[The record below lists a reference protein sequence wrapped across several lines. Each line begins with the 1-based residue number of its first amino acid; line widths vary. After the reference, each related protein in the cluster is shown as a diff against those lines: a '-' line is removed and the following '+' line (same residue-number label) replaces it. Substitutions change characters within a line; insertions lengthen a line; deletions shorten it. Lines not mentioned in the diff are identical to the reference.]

1 MSDRVD
7 SGQPLN
13 ILNVDGRSLEL
24 DEHGLARLLLDERV
38 KDKPVV
44 VIAVAGAF
52 RKGKSF
58 LLCFLIRYLRSEGRA
73 EWLGDPNAPLEGF
86 GWRGGSERHTTGILM
101 WNEVFLVKTS
111 QGNELAVLLMDTQGT
126 FDCESASVV
135 HASIFALSAMISS
148 VLVYNVSQNIQ
159 QNDLQHLKDF
169 IEYGMMTILAWF
181 LTTVGS
187 KLCDVQVGSTRP
199 FQSLM
204 FLVRDWQ
211 FEMPYGLAGG
221 QQLLEKRL
229 KGPPNQDRELR
240 QLRRKLS
247 KCFRKMHCFLM
258 PHPGLTVAQEGFD
271 GRLSDIGETFKLHLS
286 EFVRLLLEPDNL
298 QPKKINGRE
307 ITCLELLSYI
317 KVYVGA
323 TKRGLLDDPSQMLE
337 ATHAGSCRA
346 AMDKSL
352 DFYTTSMLSLWQNSP
367 DDDADRETMR
377 RYHNELRKVAVE
389 QYSAAPKMGGELPAQ
404 LYLHKLKEAVFKH
417 VAFKVAHGF
426 LTTGLAA
433 AAIALAVV
441 ELPVVAIAL
450 GAFGAAS
457 LSGHLVQV
465 IVEMELAKRKRKER
479 HENSKAAAEAAKRR
493 GFGGADIEEFDDE
506 VPLFAAEDD
515 TGSVL
520 SLELAESAAT
530 SPEPPVTVTDGAE
543 TTRGNRSSTAA
554 GASNGR
560 DGSDD
565 CIPLV
570 STQLVY
576 YGNLQGVVR
585 GSVSDGVGSGHEL
598 QIVRTSDECIELDE
612 SALKRLLLDE
622 RVKDKP
628 VAVVSV
634 AGAFRTGKSFLL
646 GFFLRYLQNSNRSSW
661 LGDENSP
668 LRGFKWRDGCERH
681 TTGILVWNEVFLV
694 KTSQGQ
700 EIAVLLMDTQGMHDD
715 HSTIKESATIFALS
729 TMMSSVLVYN
739 LSQNIQESDLQYLQ
753 LFADYGRLAQ
763 QQRAGKPFQK
773 LLFLVRDWYHL
784 RDAEYGVDGGR
795 EILKRRLQI
804 SEHQP
809 KQLQEL
815 RQYIDSSFTEMD
827 CFLLPHPGT
836 KVATGTSFDGRL
848 SEIDEDF
855 KKQLQDLVPSLLA
868 PDNLTVKKIN
878 GEELTCGEFHIYMKA
893 YVDVFNGGEL
903 PEPMSVLQATARA
916 NNLAAVFK
924 ALKLY
929 TTRMTQVRSLLSYR
943 SDTQTTPHTQVLQLR
958 VQGAFSAIGCC
969 TLQEIDEWFQ
979 DFASR
984 VALKSCLESNR
995 CKKTQLGGA
1004 MIMTV
1009 GAGVS
1014 LAAGAHV
1021 AVPVVLVCGV
1031 LGLLLSLAVTG
1042 FKGCTSDPKEESRE
1056 MNERVCLVEVH
1067 DELLDGRQKS
1077 PAEATGNLRRRQ
1089 AAAAA
1094 SDIHTIDLEVVEPP
1108 ENNAAKRKGKK
1119 KNFLKRFFTKK
1130 RRNSRGPTELDRLK
1144 RC

>member
-169 IEYGMMTILAWF
+169 IEYGM
-181 LTTVGS
+181 LTMSEQQQQPTAAE
-187 KLCDVQVGSTRP
+187 VGSTQP

-247 KCFRKMHCFLM
+247 KCFRKMRCFLM

-271 GRLSDIGETFKLHLS
+271 GRLSDIGETFKLHLC

-298 QPKKINGRE
+298 LPKKINGRE
-307 ITCLELLSYI
+307 ITCQELLSYI
-317 KVYVGA
+317 KVYVDA
-323 TKRGLLDDPSQMLE
+323 TKRGLLEDPSQMLE

-389 QYSAAPKMGGELPAQ
+389 KYSAAPKMGGELPAQ
-404 LYLHKLKEAVFKH
+404 LYLQKLKEKMDVTFDVYCQYLKEKKKTFVNAAVFKH

-457 LSGHLVQV
+457 LTGHLVQV

-479 HENSKAAAEAAKRR
+479 HENSKAAAEAVKRR
-493 GFGGADIEEFDDE
+493 GIRAADIEEFDE
-506 VPLFAAEDD
+506 ETPLLATEDD

-530 SPEPPVTVTDGAE
+530 SPEPPVTDETE
-543 TTRGNRSSTAA
+543 TTRSNHSSTAA

-565 CIPLV
+565 RTPLLHASDDTDSVQSADFPDFERV
-570 STQLVY
+570 SLGPPVIVCDDTAETERANAAAFARAIKHY
-576 YGNLQGVVR
+576 
-585 GSVSDGVGSGHEL
+585 SDGMQQV
-598 QIVRTSDECIELDE
+598 C
-612 SALKRLLLDE
+612 
-622 RVKDKP
+622 
-628 VAVVSV
+628 
-634 AGAFRTGKSFLL
+634 
-646 GFFLRYLQNSNRSSW
+646 
-661 LGDENSP
+661 GDSIP
-668 LRGFKWRDGCERH
+668 
-681 TTGILVWNEVFLV
+681 
-694 KTSQGQ
+694 
-700 EIAVLLMDTQGMHDD
+700 
-715 HSTIKESATIFALS
+715 
-729 TMMSSVLVYN
+729 
-739 LSQNIQESDLQYLQ
+739 
-753 LFADYGRLAQ
+753 
-763 QQRAGKPFQK
+763 
-773 LLFLVRDWYHL
+773 
-784 RDAEYGVDGGR
+784 
-795 EILKRRLQI
+795 
-804 SEHQP
+804 
-809 KQLQEL
+809 
-815 RQYIDSSFTEMD
+815 
-827 CFLLPHPGT
+827 
-836 KVATGTSFDGRL
+836 RL
-848 SEIDEDF
+848 SEEDLQKYHDLLQVYAHEILMRGCSSAGKRVLPHF
-855 KKQLQDLVPSLLA
+855 VDRLTNEIEEQL
-868 PDNLTVKKIN
+868 
-878 GEELTCGEFHIYMKA
+878 
-893 YVDVFNGGEL
+893 
-903 PEPMSVLQATARA
+903 
-916 NNLAAVFK
+916 
-924 ALKLY
+924 
-929 TTRMTQVRSLLSYR
+929 
-943 SDTQTTPHTQVLQLR
+943 
-958 VQGAFSAIGCC
+958 
-969 TLQEIDEWFQ
+969 
-979 DFASR
+979 
-984 VALKSCLESNR
+984 
-995 CKKTQLGGA
+995 
-1004 MIMTV
+1004 
-1009 GAGVS
+1009 
-1014 LAAGAHV
+1014 
-1021 AVPVVLVCGV
+1021 
-1031 LGLLLSLAVTG
+1031 
-1042 FKGCTSDPKEESRE
+1042 
-1056 MNERVCLVEVH
+1056 
-1067 DELLDGRQKS
+1067 
-1077 PAEATGNLRRRQ
+1077 
-1089 AAAAA
+1089 
-1094 SDIHTIDLEVVEPP
+1094 
-1108 ENNAAKRKGKK
+1108 
-1119 KNFLKRFFTKK
+1119 KNFVNQNREKTTVRT
-1130 RRNSRGPTELDRLK
+1130 
-1144 RC
+1144 

>member
-1 MSDRVD
+1 MLQVNLGLRSTSLPYFGKGAVMSDRVD

-169 IEYGMMTILAWF
+169 IEYGMMTMSEQQQQQQP
-181 LTTVGS
+181 TTAE
-187 KLCDVQVGSTRP
+187 VGSTRP

-317 KVYVGA
+317 K
-323 TKRGLLDDPSQMLE
+323 

-404 LYLHKLKEAVFKH
+404 LYLHKLKEKMDVTFDVYCEYLKEKKKTFVNAAVFKH

-565 CIPLV
+565 CIPLLHASDDTDSVQSADFPDFERV
-570 STQLVY
+570 SL
-576 YGNLQGVVR
+576 GP
-585 GSVSDGVGSGHEL
+585 SVMVCDDTAATEATNAMAFARAIKHYSDGMQQV
-598 QIVRTSDECIELDE
+598 C
-612 SALKRLLLDE
+612 
-622 RVKDKP
+622 
-628 VAVVSV
+628 
-634 AGAFRTGKSFLL
+634 
-646 GFFLRYLQNSNRSSW
+646 
-661 LGDENSP
+661 GDSIP
-668 LRGFKWRDGCERH
+668 
-681 TTGILVWNEVFLV
+681 
-694 KTSQGQ
+694 
-700 EIAVLLMDTQGMHDD
+700 
-715 HSTIKESATIFALS
+715 
-729 TMMSSVLVYN
+729 
-739 LSQNIQESDLQYLQ
+739 
-753 LFADYGRLAQ
+753 
-763 QQRAGKPFQK
+763 
-773 LLFLVRDWYHL
+773 
-784 RDAEYGVDGGR
+784 
-795 EILKRRLQI
+795 
-804 SEHQP
+804 
-809 KQLQEL
+809 
-815 RQYIDSSFTEMD
+815 
-827 CFLLPHPGT
+827 
-836 KVATGTSFDGRL
+836 RL
-848 SEIDEDF
+848 SEEDLQKYHDLLQVYAHEILMRGCSSAGKRVLPHF
-855 KKQLQDLVPSLLA
+855 VDRLTNEIEEQL
-868 PDNLTVKKIN
+868 
-878 GEELTCGEFHIYMKA
+878 
-893 YVDVFNGGEL
+893 
-903 PEPMSVLQATARA
+903 
-916 NNLAAVFK
+916 
-924 ALKLY
+924 
-929 TTRMTQVRSLLSYR
+929 
-943 SDTQTTPHTQVLQLR
+943 
-958 VQGAFSAIGCC
+958 
-969 TLQEIDEWFQ
+969 
-979 DFASR
+979 
-984 VALKSCLESNR
+984 
-995 CKKTQLGGA
+995 
-1004 MIMTV
+1004 
-1009 GAGVS
+1009 
-1014 LAAGAHV
+1014 
-1021 AVPVVLVCGV
+1021 
-1031 LGLLLSLAVTG
+1031 
-1042 FKGCTSDPKEESRE
+1042 
-1056 MNERVCLVEVH
+1056 
-1067 DELLDGRQKS
+1067 
-1077 PAEATGNLRRRQ
+1077 
-1089 AAAAA
+1089 
-1094 SDIHTIDLEVVEPP
+1094 
-1108 ENNAAKRKGKK
+1108 
-1119 KNFLKRFFTKK
+1119 KNFVNQNREKT
-1130 RRNSRGPTELDRLK
+1130 TVMT
-1144 RC
+1144 

>member
-169 IEYGMMTILAWF
+169 IEYGMMTMSEQQQQQQP
-181 LTTVGS
+181 TTAE
-187 KLCDVQVGSTRP
+187 VGSTRP

-404 LYLHKLKEAVFKH
+404 LYLHKLKEKMDVTFDVYCEYLKEKKKTFVNAAVFKH

-565 CIPLV
+565 CIPLLHASDDTDSVQSADFPDFERV
-570 STQLVY
+570 SL
-576 YGNLQGVVR
+576 GP
-585 GSVSDGVGSGHEL
+585 SVMVCDDTAATEATNAMAFARAIKHYSDGMQQV
-598 QIVRTSDECIELDE
+598 C
-612 SALKRLLLDE
+612 
-622 RVKDKP
+622 
-628 VAVVSV
+628 
-634 AGAFRTGKSFLL
+634 
-646 GFFLRYLQNSNRSSW
+646 
-661 LGDENSP
+661 GDSIP
-668 LRGFKWRDGCERH
+668 
-681 TTGILVWNEVFLV
+681 
-694 KTSQGQ
+694 
-700 EIAVLLMDTQGMHDD
+700 
-715 HSTIKESATIFALS
+715 
-729 TMMSSVLVYN
+729 
-739 LSQNIQESDLQYLQ
+739 
-753 LFADYGRLAQ
+753 
-763 QQRAGKPFQK
+763 
-773 LLFLVRDWYHL
+773 
-784 RDAEYGVDGGR
+784 
-795 EILKRRLQI
+795 
-804 SEHQP
+804 
-809 KQLQEL
+809 
-815 RQYIDSSFTEMD
+815 
-827 CFLLPHPGT
+827 
-836 KVATGTSFDGRL
+836 RL
-848 SEIDEDF
+848 SEEDLQKYHDLLQVYAHEILMRGCSSAGKRVLPHF
-855 KKQLQDLVPSLLA
+855 VDRLTNEIEEQL
-868 PDNLTVKKIN
+868 
-878 GEELTCGEFHIYMKA
+878 
-893 YVDVFNGGEL
+893 
-903 PEPMSVLQATARA
+903 
-916 NNLAAVFK
+916 
-924 ALKLY
+924 
-929 TTRMTQVRSLLSYR
+929 
-943 SDTQTTPHTQVLQLR
+943 
-958 VQGAFSAIGCC
+958 
-969 TLQEIDEWFQ
+969 
-979 DFASR
+979 
-984 VALKSCLESNR
+984 
-995 CKKTQLGGA
+995 
-1004 MIMTV
+1004 
-1009 GAGVS
+1009 
-1014 LAAGAHV
+1014 
-1021 AVPVVLVCGV
+1021 
-1031 LGLLLSLAVTG
+1031 
-1042 FKGCTSDPKEESRE
+1042 
-1056 MNERVCLVEVH
+1056 
-1067 DELLDGRQKS
+1067 
-1077 PAEATGNLRRRQ
+1077 
-1089 AAAAA
+1089 
-1094 SDIHTIDLEVVEPP
+1094 
-1108 ENNAAKRKGKK
+1108 
-1119 KNFLKRFFTKK
+1119 KNFVNQNREKT
-1130 RRNSRGPTELDRLK
+1130 TVMT
-1144 RC
+1144 